1 MRESGALSRL
11 NRSTF
16 PPLPT
21 LASLILAFFTMLSF
35 GTAGVVYAV
44 DSAASAAP
52 TAGTQF
58 RVAGTDGAALRL
70 REKPGL
76 TAPIMARLPEGTIVT
91 LAAGAATEADGE
103 RWLQVQTAQKE
114 AGQNRGWAAAR
125 YLARVVPQSE
135 TERQPSPDA
144 SFGQRAA
151 ATAERYIGQP
161 FAWGGNAPGG
171 FDCSGFVQWVYTQ
184 AGLRMPRLMS
194 DQMALGTKV
203 DQSALQVGDLVA
215 FKDTYKP
222 GLSHNGIYLGS
233 NRFVHAVDEARGVS
247 VSNLQ
252 DDYWK
257 PRYFQAVRLRP

>member
-1 MRESGALSRL
+1 MPESGALSRL
-11 NRSTF
+11 RPSF

-21 LASLILAFFTMLSF
+21 LASLILVFFALLSF
-35 GTAGVVYAV
+35 RTTGVVYAV

-58 RVAGTDGAALRL
+58 RVVGTDGAALRL
-70 REKPGL
+70 REKPDL
-76 TAPIMARLPEGTIVT
+76 AAPILARVPEGTIVT
-91 LAAGAATEADGE
+91 VGAGAATEADGE
-103 RWLQVQTAQKE
+103 RWLPVQTAQKE
-114 AGQNRGWAAAR
+114 AGQTRGWAAAR
-125 YLARVVPQSE
+125 YLARVVPLSP
-135 TERQPSPDA
+135 TERQLSPDA

-184 AGLRMPRLMS
+184 VGVRMPRLMR
-194 DQMALGTKV
+194 DQLAVGTKV
-203 DQSALQVGDLVA
+203 DQTALQIGDLVA

-222 GLSHNGIYLGS
+222 GLSHNGIYLGN
-233 NRFVHAVDEARGVS
+233 NRFVHAVDEAHGVS

-257 PRYFQAVRLRP
+257 PRFFQAVRLRP